1 MNLSGRNLTDY
12 MRKLLMG
19 AGYMFQ
25 TSAELEIVKDIKEK
39 ITYVAENVAE
49 EGRKRDGKSKES
61 TSWLPGPSVR
71 GGLDVM
77 AGFNSGITFRH
88 KLCSITS
95 LWELFLFQKIGNDS
109 VNHADSGD
117 VTTFVDRPTQF

>member
-49 EGRKRDGKSKES
+49 EERKRNGNSRQ
-61 TSWLPGPSVR
+61 T
-71 GGLDVM
+71 GLNRQIS
-77 AGFNSGITFRH
+77 F
-88 KLCSITS
+88 
-95 LWELFLFQKIGNDS
+95 
-109 VNHADSGD
+109 
-117 VTTFVDRPTQF
+117 TTHPII

>member
-39 ITYVAENVAE
+39 ITYVAENVTE
-49 EGRKRDGKSKES
+49 EGRKRGGKSERDSK
-61 TSWLPGPSVR
+61 LK
-71 GGLDVM
+71 GLSK
-77 AGFNSGITFRH
+77 FYKFW
-88 KLCSITS
+88 KCY
-95 LWELFLFQKIGNDS
+95 
-109 VNHADSGD
+109 
-117 VTTFVDRPTQF
+117 

>member
-39 ITYVAENVAE
+39 ITYVAENIAE
-49 EGRKRDGKSKES
+49 EGRKRDGKSEMDSK
-61 TSWLPGPSVR
+61 LK
-71 GGLDVM
+71 GLSKCYK
-77 AGFNSGITFRH
+77 FW
-88 KLCSITS
+88 KCY
-95 LWELFLFQKIGNDS
+95 
-109 VNHADSGD
+109 
-117 VTTFVDRPTQF
+117 

>member
-49 EGRKRDGKSKES
+49 EERKRNGNSQN
-61 TSWLPGPSVR
+61 GPV
-71 GGLDVM
+71 
-77 AGFNSGITFRH
+77 
-88 KLCSITS
+88 
-95 LWELFLFQKIGNDS
+95 
-109 VNHADSGD
+109 
-117 VTTFVDRPTQF
+117 

>member
-49 EGRKRDGKSKES
+49 EGRKRDGKSERDSK
-61 TSWLPGPSVR
+61 LK
-71 GGLDVM
+71 GLSKCYK
-77 AGFNSGITFRH
+77 FW
-88 KLCSITS
+88 KCY
-95 LWELFLFQKIGNDS
+95 
-109 VNHADSGD
+109 
-117 VTTFVDRPTQF
+117 

>member
-39 ITYVAENVAE
+39 ITYVAENVAQE
-49 EGRKRDGKSKES
+49 ELKTSGKLTK
-61 TSWLPGPSVR
+61 P
-71 GGLDVM
+71 
-77 AGFNSGITFRH
+77 
-88 KLCSITS
+88 
-95 LWELFLFQKIGNDS
+95 
-109 VNHADSGD
+109 
-117 VTTFVDRPTQF
+117 

>member
-1 MNLSGRNLTDY
+1 MGNSGLIMNQGFCINSAVDRMNLSGRNLTDY

-49 EGRKRDGKSKES
+49 EGRKRDGKSK
-61 TSWLPGPSVR
+61 
-71 GGLDVM
+71 
-77 AGFNSGITFRH
+77 I
-88 KLCSITS
+88 
-95 LWELFLFQKIGNDS
+95 
-109 VNHADSGD
+109 
-117 VTTFVDRPTQF
+117 VDLMPLV

>member
-39 ITYVAENVAE
+39 ITYVAENVAQE
-49 EGRKRDGKSKES
+49 ELKTSGKS
-61 TSWLPGPSVR
+61 
-71 GGLDVM
+71 
-77 AGFNSGITFRH
+77 
-88 KLCSITS
+88 
-95 LWELFLFQKIGNDS
+95 
-109 VNHADSGD
+109 
-117 VTTFVDRPTQF
+117 

>member
-49 EGRKRDGKSKES
+49 EERKRNG
-61 TSWLPGPSVR
+61 
-71 GGLDVM
+71 
-77 AGFNSGITFRH
+77 NSLNRPKKAFTTPPITYYMLH
-88 KLCSITS
+88 
-95 LWELFLFQKIGNDS
+95 IGYMI
-109 VNHADSGD
+109 
-117 VTTFVDRPTQF
+117 

>member
-1 MNLSGRNLTDY
+1 MNLSGRNLTEY

-61 TSWLPGPSVR
+61 TSYLDEIPG
-71 GGLDVM
+71 
-77 AGFNSGITFRH
+77 
-88 KLCSITS
+88 
-95 LWELFLFQKIGNDS
+95 
-109 VNHADSGD
+109 
-117 VTTFVDRPTQF
+117 

>member
-39 ITYVAENVAE
+39 ITYVAENIAE
-49 EGRKRDGKSKES
+49 EGRKRDGKSEMGSK
-61 TSWLPGPSVR
+61 LK
-71 GGLDVM
+71 GLSKCYK
-77 AGFNSGITFRH
+77 FW
-88 KLCSITS
+88 KCY
-95 LWELFLFQKIGNDS
+95 
-109 VNHADSGD
+109 
-117 VTTFVDRPTQF
+117 